1 MFIKNYSNILARILG
16 IKIINDDNYIKT
28 KLSNIKIPEFKE
40 KIKSKSEDNKNDIS
54 DINTSD
60 IESLI
65 DSLLQDSENKEITL
79 IKEEINKL
87 NIDSKNINI
96 EKFEKDNDSNG
107 HIDFIFA
114 CTNIRAKNYNIK
126 EIEREKLKIMAGKII
141 PAMATTTAAIT
152 GIACLQIYS
161 ILQTNKIEFFRNCY
175 LNLAVNRFI
184 MTLPSKEIKHQD
196 EEFNEEIS
204 GPTKAI
210 PLNWTVWDKIV
221 INGSKT
227 PKELIDFIKSEYNVD
242 VILIT
247 SNGLTLAQS
256 FISSPNLEEKNC
268 DEKELKI
275 EEIYLKVSKSNNN
288 LPMNKH
294 FLILQ
299 INGYYNNIPVLMP
312 LFRYNYNNIN
322 RK

>member
-1 MFIKNYSNILARILG
+1 MQNFY
-16 IKIINDDNYIKT
+16 Y
-28 KLSNIKIPEFKE
+28 
-40 KIKSKSEDNKNDIS
+40 
-54 DINTSD
+54 
-60 IESLI
+60 
-65 DSLLQDSENKEITL
+65 
-79 IKEEINKL
+79 
-87 NIDSKNINI
+87 
-96 EKFEKDNDSNG
+96 
-107 HIDFIFA
+107 
-114 CTNIRAKNYNIK
+114 RAKNYNIK

-247 SNGLTLAQS
+247 
-256 FISSPNLEEKNC
+256 
-268 DEKELKI
+268 
-275 EEIYLKVSKSNNN
+275 
-288 LPMNKH
+288 
-294 FLILQ
+294 
-299 INGYYNNIPVLMP
+299 
-312 LFRYNYNNIN
+312 
-322 RK
+322 

>member
-114 CTNIRAKNYNIK
+114 CTNIRAKN
-126 EIEREKLKIMAGKII
+126 
-141 PAMATTTAAIT
+141 
-152 GIACLQIYS
+152 
-161 ILQTNKIEFFRNCY
+161 
-175 LNLAVNRFI
+175 
-184 MTLPSKEIKHQD
+184 
-196 EEFNEEIS
+196 
-204 GPTKAI
+204 
-210 PLNWTVWDKIV
+210 
-221 INGSKT
+221 
-227 PKELIDFIKSEYNVD
+227 
-242 VILIT
+242 
-247 SNGLTLAQS
+247 
-256 FISSPNLEEKNC
+256 
-268 DEKELKI
+268 
-275 EEIYLKVSKSNNN
+275 
-288 LPMNKH
+288 
-294 FLILQ
+294 
-299 INGYYNNIPVLMP
+299 
-312 LFRYNYNNIN
+312 
-322 RK
+322 